1 MSDAYIA
8 RAAAACAKADTPA
21 RVAIIVY
28 STLEEITEM
37 ALPYDARLTAMRR
50 ILELATAQ
58 GVDPFATTYDYNK
71 GMFLADVLYQW
82 KELPGNRDI
91 LRLMVEVGLDPSTP
105 VVLGYNY
112 IRMHHPSY
120 TAAWPITLGSIIPI
134 CGIINGRD
142 NVPPLGHTDV
152 DAYRRRDRIV

>member
-28 STLEEITEM
+28 SRLEEITEM

-50 ILELATAQ
+50 ILELATTQ
-58 GVDPFATTYDYNK
+58 GVDPFATTYDYDK

-82 KELPGNRDI
+82 KELPDNRNI

-105 VVLGYNY
+105 VPCQGRDDVPLVLAAALVGNEEASAILRASPKY
-112 IRMHHPSY
+112 RPVPSAPSY
-120 TAAWPITLGSIIPI
+120 IALL
-134 CGIINGRD
+134 RQL
-142 NVPPLGHTDV
+142 V
-152 DAYRRRDRIV
+152 

>member
-1 MSDAYIA
+1 MSDAYLS
-8 RAAAACAKADTPA
+8 RATAACTKADTPA

-37 ALPYDARLTAMRR
+37 ALPYDARLTSMRR
-50 ILELATAQ
+50 VLELATAR
-58 GVDPFATTYDYNK
+58 GVDPFDTAYDYDK

-105 VVLGYNY
+105 
-112 IRMHHPSY
+112 
-120 TAAWPITLGSIIPI
+120 IP
-134 CGIINGRD
+134 CQGRD
-142 NVPPLGHTDV
+142 DVPLVLAAALVGNEEASAILRASPKYRPTPSAT
-152 DAYRRRDRIV
+152 AYIALLEHLV